1 MIYMLENEL
10 RNSARAIHALNCC
23 AISPASIFLTLLI
36 WMNTF
41 WNLAKI
47 SFYQIYFFSMLEHC
61 YTFSNDTLSFSIS
74 TWLHLSTLLSF
85 YFVHHDILRIH
96 TWILGHKLLEF
107 DLRCQNPSSEC
118 YWLSGTWQNDKNN
131 KKKKNENN
139 KITDCKDASLFIF
152 QDYFEYIIFVN
163 NSND

>member
-41 WNLAKI
+41 WNLAKKI
-47 SFYQIYFFSMLEHC
+47 SFYQIYFLSMLEHC
-61 YTFSNDTLSFSIS
+61 YTFSNDTLTFSII
-74 TWLHLSTLLSF
+74 TWLHLSSLHSF

-118 YWLSGTWQNDKNN
+118 YCLSGTWQNDKT
-131 KKKKNENN
+131 KMRT
-139 KITDCKDASLFIF
+139 IRTDCKDASLFIF
-152 QDYFEYIIFVN
+152 QHYFEYIIFVK